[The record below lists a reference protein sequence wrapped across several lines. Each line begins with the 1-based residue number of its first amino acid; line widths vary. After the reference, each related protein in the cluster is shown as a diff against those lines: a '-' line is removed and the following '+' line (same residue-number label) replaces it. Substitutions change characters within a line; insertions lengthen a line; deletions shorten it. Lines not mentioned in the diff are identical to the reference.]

1 MSDADAPIH
10 DSMADG
16 MGAALLDA
24 LFSQST
30 MALYVLD
37 TNLRTVR
44 VDTAS
49 PVAPVGSLLGRRFTE
64 IYRLERPDEAE
75 RLLERALDTGAPTR
89 RWRVRGR
96 RADGSGPDRSFT
108 VSFYRLTGSDRATP
122 GVLVLVADVSEEE
135 QARSRAAA
143 LDAVRERVGQSL
155 DLVATCRDL
164 ADALVPAFADIAVV
178 DVVEEV
184 LRGAEPPLQ
193 PLTRDSSLRRTAF
206 RGPGGADAAYPVGD
220 VRDVP
225 YPTPYAQAL
234 SDLRPRRVTLGPDTP
249 WLAADPARSRA
260 IEATGAHSLIV
271 APLALRGMVLGAVS
285 LYRCKRSEPFS
296 ENDLSFTATLAAHTA
311 LSIDNARRYARDHT
325 IASTVQR
332 RLLPY
337 AAADRVA
344 VETAHL
350 YFPGRNSGCWFDTIA
365 LSGARTALVVGNVHG
380 RGIHTATAMGQLRTA
395 VQALAALDL
404 EPDELLARLNDT
416 AVHLASE
423 RAAFPS
429 GDMPRTESLT
439 ATCLFCVYD
448 PFTRTLTMARAGHA
462 APLVVHPD
470 GSTQTPEMPQGPQLS
485 ASDSAPFATA
495 EIELTEG
502 SVLALTTGELT
513 LDGRP
518 DTPGSVRPT
527 ALREVLSPPGRP
539 LSEMCD
545 ALVYHLPPDAHPD
558 GAALLLAR
566 TGSVVEDCHA
576 TYDLEHDRTAPK
588 TARTLVRE
596 RLVAWDLG
604 EEEMY
609 AAELVVSELVTNAVR
624 YGAPPV
630 RLHLIKTHTLT
641 CEVHDTGTAAPHL
654 RHARTVDEHGRG
666 LFIINQLAAQWG
678 TRYTRDGKIIWAEL
692 GLPQPT
698 G

>member
-10 DSMADG
+10 NSMADG

-37 TNLRTVR
+37 ANLRTVS

-64 IYRLERPDEAE
+64 IYRLERSDEAE

-96 RADGSGPDRSFT
+96 RADGSGPDHSFT

-206 RGPGGADAAYPVGD
+206 RGPSGVDAAYPVGD

-296 ENDLSFTATLAAHTA
+296 KNDLSFTVTLTAHTA

-337 AAADRVA
+337 AAADRIA
-344 VETAHL
+344 VETAPL

-365 LSGARTALVVGNVHG
+365 LSGARTA
-380 RGIHTATAMGQLRTA
+380 RKRCTR
-395 VQALAALDL
+395 
-404 EPDELLARLNDT
+404 
-416 AVHLASE
+416 
-423 RAAFPS
+423 PS
-429 GDMPRTESLT
+429 S
-439 ATCLFCVYD
+439 
-448 PFTRTLTMARAGHA
+448 
-462 APLVVHPD
+462 
-470 GSTQTPEMPQGPQLS
+470 SS
-485 ASDSAPFATA
+485 AN
-495 EIELTEG
+495 
-502 SVLALTTGELT
+502 
-513 LDGRP
+513 
-518 DTPGSVRPT
+518 
-527 ALREVLSPPGRP
+527 
-539 LSEMCD
+539 
-545 ALVYHLPPDAHPD
+545 
-558 GAALLLAR
+558 
-566 TGSVVEDCHA
+566 
-576 TYDLEHDRTAPK
+576 
-588 TARTLVRE
+588 
-596 RLVAWDLG
+596 W
-604 EEEMY
+604 
-609 AAELVVSELVTNAVR
+609 
-624 YGAPPV
+624 
-630 RLHLIKTHTLT
+630 
-641 CEVHDTGTAAPHL
+641 
-654 RHARTVDEHGRG
+654 
-666 LFIINQLAAQWG
+666 
-678 TRYTRDGKIIWAEL
+678 
-692 GLPQPT
+692 
-698 G
+698 